1 MIGCK
6 WIFKKNEGIPRVKEP
21 RLNGRLVEK
30 SFTQVDGINYNEI
43 FSLMVKHYSIRVILT
58 ILNKYNL

>member
-6 WIFKKNEGIPRVKEP
+6 RIFKNNKDIPGVKEP

-30 SFTQVDGINYNEI
+30 SFTQVEGINYNEI
-43 FSLMVKHYSIRVILT
+43 FSLMVKHYSIRVILA